1 MMYRVINMK
10 KAKKILSVII
20 LLIFSI
26 YCLFCAEEVRNAAFS
41 AIDRCLRSLIPS
53 LYIMMILSSL
63 LISSGIISAMGN
75 FAERTLGRFLPM
87 NGETMITFLFASVAG
102 YPVGAKM
109 IYSQYTQNRIDR
121 KSAIMWSGVCF
132 GAGSAFI
139 FGCTA
144 SGAAGKLIMIST
156 AAANLILAAVISI
169 FGGKKSSATA
179 NPRKIAVSTDMLT
192 NSVTSAGKSM
202 AEICFV
208 VTAFSVITALLRR
221 LGIIAIS
228 GEILAK
234 FFSLPTSAAE
244 TLIAAF
250 LDVTAVSELPRNNFT
265 LLPITATAISFG
277 GICVF
282 FQISA
287 IFRGKLPILPML
299 FIRVCGG
306 ILSGII
312 CRLLLPYFIFS
323 ESVAVSAVT
332 PKIHQAASPVPSI
345 ILVIMT
351 AILFIKVSPRKT

>member
-1 MMYRVINMK
+1 MK

-41 AIDRCLRSLIPS
+41 AINRCLTSVIPS

-63 LISSGIISAMGN
+63 LISSGIISAIGN
-75 FAERTLGRFLPM
+75 FAERTLGKILPI
-87 NGETMITFLFASVAG
+87 NGEIAMIFLFASVAG

-109 IYSQYTQNRIDR
+109 IYSQYDGKKIDR
-121 KSAIMWSGVCF
+121 KSAILWSGVCF

-156 AAANLILAAVISI
+156 AAANLILAAAVSI
-169 FGGKKSSATA
+169 LDKKKSEDAKSS
-179 NPRKIAVSTDMLT
+179 RKIAVSADMLT
-192 NSVTSAGKSM
+192 NSVSSAGRSM
-202 AEICFV
+202 AEICFA
-208 VTAFSVITALLRR
+208 VTAFSVIVALLRR
-221 LGIIAIS
+221 LGIIAAA
-228 GEILAK
+228 GGILAK
-234 FFSLPTSAAE
+234 FLHIPTAEAE
-244 TLIAAF
+244 TLITAV
-250 LDVTAVSELPRNNFT
+250 LDVTAVSELPRNNFM
-265 LLPITATAISFG
+265 LLPMTAAAVSFG

-299 FIRVCGG
+299 LMRICGG

-312 CRLLLPYFIFS
+312 CRLLLPYFIFG
-323 ESVAVSAVT
+323 ESVAASAIT
-332 PKIHQAASPVPSI
+332 PKIHQAASPIPSI
-345 ILVIMT
+345 ILIIMT
-351 AILFIKVSPRKT
+351 AILFVKASPHKT